1 MERKCLDCCS
11 EHIFFQVLRQLFRWL
26 HNMHKWANGKDE
38 AFTTVY
44 TNLCTPVLAFLFPI
58 CCVKLCL
65 SGCFSGGWKKWKMLS
80 NWRISSGLSWTV
92 RAHHI
97 QGRKTLPKQF
107 IWSLTEEATQPSG
120 GVASPQHWLWMIAVE
135 ASLTPRFLLIHSRFL
150 KDYLLLL
157 GEVPLKRLC
166 GKLFRKPEKM
176 PPGMSPTIWHLPSA
190 AAGCPW

>member
-135 ASLTPRFLLIHSRFL
+135 TSLTPRFLLTEDALTISGDSWAQFLHLLASRKALKSFL
-150 KDYLLLL
+150 VTT
-157 GEVPLKRLC
+157 VP
-166 GKLFRKPEKM
+166 
-176 PPGMSPTIWHLPSA
+176 HD
-190 AAGCPW
+190 